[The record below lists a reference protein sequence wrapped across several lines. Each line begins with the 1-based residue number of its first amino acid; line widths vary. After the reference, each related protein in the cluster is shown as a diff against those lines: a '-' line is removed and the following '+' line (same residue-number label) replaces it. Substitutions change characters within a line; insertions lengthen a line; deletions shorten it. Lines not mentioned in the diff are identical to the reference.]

1 MYHKSRIDIKIR
13 ILICIVLAAV
23 VLNIIISNADYIM
36 MTESTY
42 GFTYYVSIQTIPN
55 GTQAYKWEFGSDYN
69 TTQQQEIYNYITY
82 NYNIEFQVSQG
93 HATVKYN
100 CHSFAW
106 YSQSVTNDYWI
117 NSPENFMDS
126 SYISSSFSDTIPAGV
141 SSGDK
146 VIYYKFKLFSTN
158 YQHSARVYSK
168 VLNTYISKWGDYGLY
183 VHNPT
188 EVPSSYNAS
197 SLRYYCD

>member
-1 MYHKSRIDIKIR
+1 
-13 ILICIVLAAV
+13 
-23 VLNIIISNADYIM
+23 M

-42 GFTYYVSIQTIPN
+42 GFTYYVSSQTLSN
-55 GTQAYKWEFGSDYN
+55 GTQAYKWEYGSDYN
-69 TTQQQEIYNYITY
+69 TTQQQEIYNYITS

-100 CHSFAW
+100 CHSYAW
-106 YSQSVTNDYWI
+106 YSQAITNDYWI
-117 NSPENFMDS
+117 NSPANFLS
-126 SYISSSFSDTIPAGV
+126 GSYISSFFSNTIPSGV

-168 VLNTYISKWGDYGLY
+168 LLNTFISKWGNYGLY
-183 VHNPT
+183 VHSPT

-197 SLRYYCD
+197 SLRYYSN